1 MEKRYK
7 WIVIIICLLIVRG
20 VVHFLKSRKD
30 TPETQTQTEIVT
42 ETEEKRPW
50 GNGKVDSISED
61 QFIKLVA
68 DFNTDKDTYIG
79 EGPAFVDIYTT
90 WCGPCKQ
97 LAPIIEALAD
107 GCAGTFQFYKLDLD
121 QNPNLAAAY
130 NIHSIPYILYCDSSK
145 IRRVLPDEMMS
156 IIKKTQTEIEITF

>member
-1 MEKRYK
+1 MDQKYK
-7 WIVIIICLLIVRG
+7 WIVVIICILIVRG
-20 VVHFLKSRKD
+20 VVYLLKSDKETN
-30 TPETQTQTEIVT
+30 TPQNESITKI
-42 ETEEKRPW
+42 EEKTSW

-68 DFNTDKDTYIG
+68 DFNTNKEVYIG

-97 LAPIIEALAD
+97 LAPIIEALAE

-145 IRRVLPDEMMS
+145 IQRVLPDKMMS
-156 IIKKTQTEIEITF
+156 IIEKVQSERDNRQR

>member
-1 MEKRYK
+1 MEQKIK
-7 WIVIIICLLIVRG
+7 WIVIFICILIVKG
-20 VVHFLKSRKD
+20 VVKYIKSETN
-30 TPETQTQTEIVT
+30 TPETQNENITEIQEDT
-42 ETEEKRPW
+42 THW

-68 DFNTDKDTYIG
+68 DFNTDKDKYIG
-79 EGPAFVDIYTT
+79 EGPAFVDIFTT
-90 WCGPCKQ
+90 WCGPCRQ